1 MYFLYDIFIGTA
13 FLCDNTISNLIFINN
28 ISVRYMNTNGIYL
41 YILLVIRPISELET
55 LIIEH
60 FYALVLLVMDYML

>member
-1 MYFLYDIFIGTA
+1 MYFLYDIFIATA
-13 FLCDNTISNLIFINN
+13 FLCDNTISNVIFINN